1 MKLLNNIFSDQ
12 FSALA
17 IKESI
22 QLLRDK
28 KIIFLIIFPAIL
40 RILLYG
46 LAWNPDVSNLKLGIL
61 DYANTYQSQVLVSTL
76 TENRIFTAEKYFLKD
91 QKLTEQIQLG
101 KLTVGLV
108 IPPDFQ
114 QNLSQ
119 NKPIEVQILVD
130 GVDANQAA
138 IAQGY
143 IKKLIRQ
150 YTNQLKSNRKPPL
163 ITPQTTFLYNPRL
176 KSSWF
181 FVPGVFGLTLAVV
194 TSLVS
199 SATIIREKDKGTLE
213 QLLMTPAKEWEIL
226 LAKII
231 PLLILLMGDLI
242 LILCLALLVFGLP
255 FRGNLLLFLGLSAVY
270 ILTNI
275 AIGTMLATVSRT
287 QQQAYITSF
296 FVNLPLALLSGV
308 LSPIETMPVFFKY
321 LSLFNPLRHYAT
333 IIRGILLKGVGLEV
347 LWVNAIA
354 LILFAT
360 ILLSISISKFRCQLH

>member
-1 MKLLNNIFSDQ
+1 MKLIEIIFSKQ
-12 FSALA
+12 FRALA

-28 KIIFLIIFPAIL
+28 KIIFLIIFPTIL

-61 DYANTYQSQVLVSTL
+61 DYANTYQSEILVTTL
-76 TENRIFTAEKYFLKD
+76 TENRIFTAEKYFFNE
-91 QKLTEQIQLG
+91 QKLTKQIQLG

-114 QNLSQ
+114 QNLFQ
-119 NKPIEVQILVD
+119 DKPINVQILVD
-130 GVDANQAA
+130 GVDANQAV

-150 YTNQLKSNRKPPL
+150 YTNQLEPNRKPPL
-163 ITPQTTFLYNPRL
+163 ITPQTTFLYNPSL

-181 FVPGVFGLTLAVV
+181 FVPGVFGVTLAVV
-194 TSLVS
+194 TSLIS

-213 QLLMTPAKEWEIL
+213 QLLMTPARGWEIL

-231 PLLILLMGDLI
+231 PLFILLMGDLI
-242 LILCLALLVFGLP
+242 LILCLSLLLFGLP
-255 FRGNLLLFLGLSAVY
+255 FRGNLWLFLGLSAVY
-270 ILTNI
+270 ILVNI

-296 FVNLPLALLSGV
+296 FVSLPLTLLSGV
-308 LSPIETMPVFFKY
+308 ISPIESMPAFFQY
-321 LSLFNPLRHYAT
+321 ISLFNPVRHYAT

-360 ILLSISISKFRCQLH
+360 ILLSISMRNFRRQLH